1 MSPRRSSR
9 ARTTQPP
16 PGVTAAHSTSSAS
29 TSSSSRGERAT
40 RANHKQSSPQKS
52 STPHSLSSE
61 ELDEP
66 PRDSQVEPPLT
77 RRRTREQDNDGDD
90 ITKLDDELDEDIAEE
105 DEVTRC
111 VCGQQEYPGPPSD
124 AGKSKDGQLS
134 SVTEADLQGDDAG
147 GLFIQCDICKVWQHG
162 GCVGIMDE
170 AASPEEYFCEECR
183 KDLHKLMTSPKGQKY
198 SRYLPVWDQHHGK
211 NARKSSLSKESENK
225 AAKDKDRL
233 SRASVESFSK
243 RRSTMNSR
251 AAYDEDEVL
260 RKVLEES
267 KHEGVVPLLDN
278 GNKKKRS
285 REDSEEIKP
294 EVKRQRT
301 GSRSPS
307 GSPVLESDDESSKNV
322 APKQKPH
329 GAAARSQREKELRDK
344 ERERERAEA
353 ANRRKGRA
361 ERRKGDGMDN
371 NRFAHLW
378 TDAKAESE
386 PPEGATVEEPAMPA
400 PASESAPPDTP
411 SVEQKPAPAPRKGG
425 RPPQKR
431 QGRLGRNQYTKDAPM
446 SATNGASPAA
456 DDTPNSPQVSSTNGV
471 GNGHDSSDGIAGGKT
486 GKPKN
491 WRLQKLSWHD
501 IRRPAGAMQNYI
513 SQRQVELAAEKPAPP
528 VQEPSATTNGVQNE
542 DETNGEEADLVK
554 FQKLN
559 TLQMMDNL
567 SRDLT
572 HWQRMIIEQNEK

>member
-29 TSSSSRGERAT
+29 TSSSRGDRTARAH
-40 RANHKQSSPQKS
+40 HKQSSPHKS

-66 PRDSQVEPPLT
+66 PRDPQAEPPST
-77 RRRTREQDNDGDD
+77 RRRTREHGNDADD
-90 ITKLDDELDEDIAEE
+90 FAKLDDDLDEDIAEE

-124 AGKSKDGQLS
+124 AGKSKDGQLP
-134 SVTEADLQGDDAG
+134 SVTDSDLQGDDAG

-170 AASPEEYFCEECR
+170 ASSPDEYFCEECR
-183 KDLHKLMTSPKGQKY
+183 KHLHKVMTSSKGQRY
-198 SRYLPVWDQHHGK
+198 SRYLPVWDQHHHAK
-211 NARKSSLSKESENK
+211 NARKGSLSKESEK
-225 AAKDKDRL
+225 PPREKDAL

-267 KHEGVVPLLDN
+267 KHEGPVPPSEN
-278 GNKKKRS
+278 GNRKKRN
-285 REDSEEIKP
+285 RDDSEEAKS

-307 GSPVLESDDESSKNV
+307 GSPVLESDDESSKNA
-322 APKQKPH
+322 APKQKPR
-329 GAAARSQREKELRDK
+329 GAAARSQREKEQREK
-344 ERERERAEA
+344 EKERERAEA

-361 ERRKGDGMDN
+361 ERRKGD
-371 NRFAHLW
+371 
-378 TDAKAESE
+378 ESE
-386 PPEGATVEEPAMPA
+386 PPEAIPVEEPAMPEPTPARAA
-400 PASESAPPDTP
+400 PAESPA
-411 SVEQKPAPAPRKGG
+411 VEPKPAPAPRKGG

-431 QGRLGRNQYTKDAPM
+431 RLGRNQYTRDAPPPT
-446 SATNGASPAA
+446 ANGASPAA
-456 DDTPNSPQVSSTNGV
+456 DETPNSPHVNGS
-471 GNGHDSSDGIAGGKT
+471 GNGHDSSDGVTSGKT

-513 SQRQVELAAEKPAPP
+513 TQRQVEMAAEKPAPA
-528 VQEPSATTNGVQNE
+528 VQAPSVMTNGVQKQEGTTVDEE
-542 DETNGEEADLVK
+542 DLDK
-554 FQKLN
+554 FKNLN
-559 TLQMMDNL
+559 TLQMMDHL

-572 HWQRMIIEQNEK
+572 LWQQLIVEANEK

>member
-1 MSPRRSSR
+1 MPMSPRRSSR

-29 TSSSSRGERAT
+29 TSSSRADRAT
-40 RANHKQSSPQKS
+40 RTNHKQSSPQKS
-52 STPHSLSSE
+52 LTPHSLSSE
-61 ELDEP
+61 EPDEPEP
-66 PRDSQVEPPLT
+66 PRDLQAEPPLT
-77 RRRTREQDNDGDD
+77 RRRTREHDNDGDEFS
-90 ITKLDDELDEDIAEE
+90 KLDDELDDEITEE

-124 AGKSKDGQLS
+124 AGKFRDGQLS
-134 SVTEADLQGDDAG
+134 SVTDSDLQGDDAG

-162 GCVGIMDE
+162 GCVGIMEE
-170 AASPEEYFCEECR
+170 AASPDEYFCEECR
-183 KDLHKLMTSPKGQKY
+183 KDLHKVLTSPKGQKY
-198 SRYLPVWDQHHGK
+198 SRYLPVWDAQHGK
-211 NARKSSLSKESENK
+211 NARKGSLSKESDK
-225 AAKDKDRL
+225 PAKDKDRL

-267 KHEGVVPLLDN
+267 KHEGAVPPSEN
-278 GNKKKRS
+278 GNRKKRS
-285 REDSEEIKP
+285 RDDSEEVKS

-307 GSPVLESDDESSKNV
+307 GSPVLESDDESSKNA
-322 APKQKPH
+322 APKQKPR
-329 GAAARSQREKELRDK
+329 GAAARSQREKEQRDK
-344 ERERERAEA
+344 ERERERVEA

-361 ERRKGDGMDN
+361 ERRKGD
-371 NRFAHLW
+371 
-378 TDAKAESE
+378 ESE
-386 PPEGATVEEPAMPA
+386 PPEVPPIEESAMPTPAEEPAPAEA
-400 PASESAPPDTP
+400 PA
-411 SVEQKPAPAPRKGG
+411 VEPKSAPAPRKGG

-431 QGRLGRNQYTKDAPM
+431 RLGRNQYTRDVPTP
-446 SATNGASPAA
+446 ATNGTSPAA
-456 DDTPNSPQVSSTNGV
+456 DDAPNSPQVNGT
-471 GNGHDSSDGIAGGKT
+471 GNGHDSSDGVASGKT

-513 SQRQVELAAEKPAPP
+513 SQRQVEMAGEKPVPP
-528 VQEPSATTNGVQNE
+528 VQEPAAVANGVQHH
-542 DETNGEEADLVK
+542 DETNGNGVEEDLDK
-554 FQKLN
+554 FTTLS
-559 TLQMMDNL
+559 TLQMMDHL

-572 HWQRMIIEQNEK
+572 HWQQMITESNDK